1 MPRQRGRAVSARALL
16 GQLEYAAMEALW
28 ERAPANVGI
37 VLRRINEGRPAEDAL
52 AYTTVMTVLARLHEK
67 QLVDRVKV
75 GRGYDYTPRFSEAAL
90 VDHLGRQEVEE
101 LVDRYG
107 VVALSQFADAL
118 RDADPRLLARV
129 IALSER
135 DTGDAAS

>member
-1 MPRQRGRAVSARALL
+1 MARKRGRAVTARGLL
-16 GQLEYAAMEALW
+16 GPLEYAAMEALW
-28 ERAPANVGI
+28 EGAPANVGT
-37 VLRRINEGRPAEDAL
+37 VLRRINEDRSADAAL
-52 AYTTVMTVLARLHEK
+52 AYTTVMTVLARLHDK
-67 QLVDRVKV
+67 QLVDRVKA

-90 VDHLGRQEVEE
+90 VDHLGRREVEE

-135 DTGDAAS
+135 HTGDAAS